1 MCRRLQRESPQGK
14 KAQTE
19 LRDGSEMLNNDK
31 ITITLVIASII
42 WNSYTSCIH
51 GYPGWFT
58 FILNVMLY
66 YLAPMIF
73 FGIYTLIKDLRQTG
87 GINDAKTPLKV

>member
-1 MCRRLQRESPQGK
+1 
-14 KAQTE
+14 
-19 LRDGSEMLNNDK
+19 MLNNDK
-31 ITITLVIASII
+31 IAITLVIASII

-66 YLAPMIF
+66 YLAPTMLI
-73 FGIYTLIKDLRQTG
+73 GAYVLIQNLRRLGELDDKKTTLTI
-87 GINDAKTPLKV
+87 

>member
-1 MCRRLQRESPQGK
+1 
-14 KAQTE
+14 
-19 LRDGSEMLNNDK
+19 MLNNDK

-42 WNSYTSCIH
+42 WNCYTGYIH

-66 YLAPMIF
+66 YLAPMMLIV
-73 FGIYTLIKDLRQTG
+73 IYAMMKDLRQTW
-87 GINDAKTPLKV
+87 GINDTKTYA